1 MRLWELQKIRSL
13 IDFKQGR
20 SKVRSASETMPCAEL
35 EVCIAGDQVNSAVTS
50 AEAAVSG
57 GCTCI
62 ELCANMREGGLT
74 PTDEVVKAVRAAIGP
89 KIRLRVMVRPHAKSF
104 SFLTDEFDKMQAD
117 IVRLSRWGIDGVVCG
132 ALDES
137 QSILDPSVGLLIEQ
151 THAAG
156 KEFTFHRAFDAIS
169 DRSAA
174 FGQLCEWKCD
184 RILTSGTT
192 WGDSRPATTA
202 IDLLASESQAWGERI
217 LIAVGGGI
225 GLANLPVISQTL
237 SRYRFGIHTY
247 TGVLDETSRLVD
259 TEKVRSMAAILFGS

>member
-35 EVCIAGDQVNSAVTS
+35 EVCIAGDQVNLAVMSAQ
-50 AEAAVSG
+50 AAALG

-74 PTDEVVKAVRAAIGP
+74 PADEVVKAVRAAIGLNV
-89 KIRLRVMVRPHAKSF
+89 RLRVMVRPHGKSF
-104 SFLTDEFDKMQAD
+104 FFNADEFNKMQAD
-117 IVRLSRWGIDGVVCG
+117 IVRLSRLGIDGIVSG

-137 QSILDPSVGLLIEQ
+137 QSTLNPSAALLIEQ
-151 THAAG
+151 THATG

-174 FGQLCEWKCD
+174 FGQLCAWKCD

-192 WGDSRPATTA
+192 WIDSRPATTA
-202 IDLLASESQAWGERI
+202 LDLLVSESQAWGERI

-237 SRYRFGIHTY
+237 SRYRFGLHTY
-247 TGVLDETSRLVD
+247 SGVLDETNLLVD